1 MDWIKENRFY
11 ACYAAVMLAG
21 VLALGFWVYKG
32 WSNYGSELEKY
43 NQADRNV
50 TVLASGSLFPNQKNL
65 DEKKVRVAS
74 FKDSVDVLHSDVR
87 KSQRDLK
94 RGYTEQQFRN
104 QRNTDTKA
112 LSELASESNMSLP
125 ENFALGFDPY
135 NKGKAVESH
144 AVSILEWQFDGI
156 KRFVEIAAESGLDS
170 IDEFK
175 RDMIAQ
181 ESADWKAE
189 GAAPPKGRKP
199 TRRPVRKPPPRNR
212 RGGRVP
218 PGALEG
224 PKNPMVTAAKVMST
238 YRFTAKVTGS
248 YEAVTE
254 TLNKIAAE
262 ENYFMWLRR
271 LRIENQKKDKKQLP
285 ANLPRTINIPKPGAQ
300 PDENGEIA
308 GVDVEVDAEVIF
320 GNEKMKAILVIDL
333 VRFKEPGAVVP
344 SKAGGRSPRP
354 GQGQGRPQPR
364 NPQLAQAWNEVV
376 VLFDGY
382 SAKEQADFLLTFR
395 PAGEKAA
402 RENLKGRQLAE
413 RLKFIGELEAELR
426 RRKK

>member
-11 ACYAAVMLAG
+11 ACYAAMMLAG

-32 WSNYGSELEKY
+32 WSNYGEELEKY
-43 NQADRNV
+43 ERADRNV
-50 TVLASGSLFPNQKNL
+50 TLLASGSLFPNQKNL

-74 FKDSVDVLHSDVR
+74 FKAAVDTLQAEVQ

-112 LSELASESNMSLP
+112 LSEFASESNMSLP

-135 NKGKAVESH
+135 NKGKSVESH

-175 RDMIAQ
+175 RDEIAQ
-181 ESADWKAE
+181 ERADWKAE
-189 GAAPPKGRKP
+189 ETSPPKGRKP
-199 TRRPVRKPPPRNR
+199 PRRPARKPTSRNR

-218 PGALEG
+218 PGAFEG
-224 PKNPMVTAAKVMST
+224 PKSPMATAAKVMST

-248 YEAVTE
+248 YEALTE

-262 ENYFMWLRR
+262 ENYYMWLRR
-271 LRIENQKKDKKQLP
+271 LRIENQKKDKKELP
-285 ANLPRTINIPKPGAQ
+285 TNLPRTINIPKPGAE
-300 PDENGEIA
+300 PDQNGEIA

-333 VRFKEPGAVVP
+333 VRFKAPGAVVP
-344 SKAGGRSPRP
+344 SRAAGRTPRP

-376 VLFDGY
+376 NLFDGY
-382 SAKEQADFLLTFR
+382 SAKEQADFLLTFG
-395 PAGEKAA
+395 PSGEAAA
-402 RENLKGRQLAE
+402 RETFKGQQLAE

>member
-1 MDWIKENRFY
+1 M
-11 ACYAAVMLAG
+11 
-21 VLALGFWVYKG
+21 
-32 WSNYGSELEKY
+32 
-43 NQADRNV
+43 
-50 TVLASGSLFPNQKNL
+50 
-65 DEKKVRVAS
+65 
-74 FKDSVDVLHSDVR
+74 
-87 KSQRDLK
+87 
-94 RGYTEQQFRN
+94 
-104 QRNTDTKA
+104 
-112 LSELASESNMSLP
+112 
-125 ENFALGFDPY
+125 
-135 NKGKAVESH
+135 
-144 AVSILEWQFDGI
+144 
-156 KRFVEIAAESGLDS
+156 
-170 IDEFK
+170 
-175 RDMIAQ
+175 
-181 ESADWKAE
+181 
-189 GAAPPKGRKP
+189 
-199 TRRPVRKPPPRNR
+199 
-212 RGGRVP
+212 P

-382 SAKEQADFLLTFR
+382 SAQEQADFLLTFR